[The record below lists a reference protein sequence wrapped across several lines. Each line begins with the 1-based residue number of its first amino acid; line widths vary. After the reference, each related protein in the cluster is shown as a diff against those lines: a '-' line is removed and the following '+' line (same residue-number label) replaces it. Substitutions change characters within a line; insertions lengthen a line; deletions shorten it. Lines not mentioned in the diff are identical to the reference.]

1 MPRSTEPLVEAGGNA
16 MQPFDFAE
24 TPTREVVD
32 LARRHKVPFIAL
44 GVMLIVLGL
53 VAVAFTGLTTLG
65 SMLFLSGVLLA
76 SGAIRIFSAFRAQD
90 WTGSLLL
97 ALSGILYIV
106 AGVLTFR
113 HPLAAAAA
121 LTLLFSAVFLGAG
134 LFRVTTALW
143 YRFQN
148 WGAVA
153 LGGAVSMLLGLLL
166 YLEWPFSGLWF
177 IGLCIGIDLIAEG
190 VGWIMLAS
198 RIREPAK
205 A

>member
-1 MPRSTEPLVEAGGNA
+1 MQSLNFEAR
-16 MQPFDFAE
+16 
-24 TPTREVVD
+24 TPREVVD
-32 LARRHKVPFIAL
+32 LARQHKALFVAL
-44 GVMLIVLGL
+44 GAILIILGFL
-53 VAVAFTGLTTLG
+53 AVAFTGLTTLG

-76 SGAIRIFSAFRAQD
+76 SGAIRVFSAFRAKD

-97 ALSGILYIV
+97 ALSGVLYIV
-106 AGVLTFR
+106 VSILTFR

-143 YRFQN
+143 YRFQS
-148 WGAVA
+148 WGTVA
-153 LGGAVSMLLGLLL
+153 LGGAVSMLLGFLL
-166 YLEWPFSGLWF
+166 YIEWPFSGLWF

-198 RIREPAK
+198 GVRAPEK
-205 A
+205 T